1 MSSLARCRQEFDEI
15 AAQASAPRP
24 LTATQADRMGT
35 RLAGMVLAGRAAQ
48 GTVMSWLGT
57 AVAAH
62 RLDDAE
68 PLENWRRVAEALR
81 RRLSSSEPAAGPA
94 RPAGRVRPVR

>member
-1 MSSLARCRQEFDEI
+1 MSSLARCRPEFDDI

-24 LTATQADRMGT
+24 LTSAQAEQMGA

-62 RLDDAE
+62 RLDEAV
-68 PLENWRRVAEALR
+68 PLENWRRVSEALR
-81 RRLSSSEPAAGPA
+81 HRLPSPGP
-94 RPAGRVRPVR
+94 